1 MKNGHDETLGTQPGF
16 EREKSKRRFFPL
28 KVGPT
33 CLFPVGRR
41 EFLGLTGAGLAAGVF
56 GLNASSSAAIDP
68 EGWDPKRP
76 MLCTGRTLVVQP
88 ILMYRVAEPQRATSW
103 KSWGS
108 VQSDEAAR
116 TEAKN
121 ISNELATLCA
131 RAPFP
136 VKALPVVVVKSPAEA
151 AKVHEN
157 EYDAVIVY
165 AASGSGELL
174 KACFAPKKD
183 RDTIIFTRRSS
194 GPAYYWFEALSTRY
208 LQTGRP
214 EPGRGSEKA
223 ESGREEQKVRRLEGE
238 KVSVEES
245 KTVRPSDLLNF
256 SPSRSDPACLDH
268 GPVHVEDVVVDD
280 VNELLWRLRG
290 LYGLKNF
297 VGTRIVALGGPWGK
311 YSPEAPD
318 VAREKYRFEIIDVS
332 YEAVTP
338 RIQAALA
345 DRERMAAAK
354 RWAEA
359 YLALPGTTLA
369 TTNQFFVNAF
379 MLYGVFKDLLREHDA
394 SAFTIR
400 NCMSTIMPISQTTP
414 CLTLGL
420 LGDEGLIA
428 FCESDFVIIP
438 AGILLHYV
446 SGLPV
451 FMHNST
457 FPHNGIVTCAHCS
470 SPRRFDGSR
479 YEPTRI
485 MTHYE
490 SEYGAAPKVE
500 IPVGQ
505 QVTFIDPEYSTGRWL
520 GFTGIVHGNPAYEI
534 CRSQQDVEIQGDWR
548 KLISEVRDSHWMMA
562 YGDHLKPLA
571 YAARKLGIR
580 WEEL

>member
-1 MKNGHDETLGTQPGF
+1 MAFDGVN
-16 EREKSKRRFFPL
+16 
-28 KVGPT
+28 
-33 CLFPVGRR
+33 RR
-41 EFLGLTGAGLAAGVF
+41 EFLGLTATNIAGGVL
-56 GLNASSSAAIDP
+56 GLNASSSAAIDRG
-68 EGWDPKRP
+68 GWDPKKP
-76 MLCTGRTLVVQP
+76 LLCTGRTLVVQP
-88 ILMYRVAEPQRATSW
+88 VLMYRVAEKRPATSW
-103 KSWGS
+103 KSWGG
-108 VQSDEAAR
+108 VQTDEAAAA
-116 TEAKN
+116 EAKR
-121 ISNELATLCA
+121 IAAELATLCSQ
-131 RAPFP
+131 APFP
-136 VKALPVVVVKSPAEA
+136 LKVLPVVTARSPDEA
-151 AKVHEN
+151 ARVHEN
-157 EYDAVIVY
+157 EYDVVVVY
-165 AASGSGELL
+165 AASGSGETL

-183 RDTIIFTRRSS
+183 RDTIVFTRRSS

-214 EPGRGSEKA
+214 EFGEGSEK
-223 ESGREEQKVRRLEGE
+223 SKREIFPSQ
-238 KVSVEES
+238 S
-245 KTVRPSDLLNF
+245 RPDSAF
-256 SPSRSDPACLDH
+256 SDPAHLDH

-280 VNELLWRLRG
+280 CNELLWRFHA

-297 VGTRIVALGGPWGK
+297 VGARIVALGGPWGK

-318 VAREKYRFEIIDVS
+318 IAREKYRFEIIDVS

-354 RWAEA
+354 RWAQA
-359 YLALPGTTLA
+359 YLALPNTTLA
-369 TTNQFFVNAF
+369 TTNEFLVNAF

-428 FCESDFVIIP
+428 FCESDFVVIP
-438 AGILLHYV
+438 AGILLHHI

-457 FPHNGIVTCAHCS
+457 FPHDGIVTCAHCS
-470 SPRRFDGSR
+470 APRRLDGSR
-479 YEPTRI
+479 YEPARI

-520 GFTGIVHGNPAYEI
+520 GFTGVVRSNPAYEI

-548 KLISEVRDSHWMMA
+548 KLINEVRDSHWMMV

-571 YAARKLGIR
+571 YAARKLGIQ